1 MPGMGGAG
9 RRNRCALLGL
19 QYPLAPRS
27 SYGFGQVST
36 LCAGRR
42 RQNDYN
48 RRISS
53 SPSPMQGITKYI
65 LRELVGAML
74 FVTFALTGVVWLS
87 HSLRFVDL
95 IVNRGLSIGT
105 FFHFTLLLMPTFL
118 SVILP
123 FALFCAVVYTYH
135 RLTIDSELV
144 VLRAAGLSQIALARP
159 ALILAGVVTLVCYS
173 IMLYFMPLGFREFRD
188 RYVVIRGDY
197 TQILLREGT
206 FNKIVKGITVYVR
219 TSQSNGE
226 LRGILVHDNRDPN
239 SPVTMMAERG
249 ALVRSPDGP
258 RLLLINGNRQEVDAN
273 GRSLRLLTF
282 DRNIFDLSNL
292 AGAKGPRWR
301 KPRERYLH
309 ELLGPLDSERDI
321 THLAELRAEGHQRLV
336 APLFSMVFALIGL
349 AATLAGKHSQRG
361 RVPRILLGAG
371 AVVVFQVLALAL
383 GDLIVDRP
391 LLTPLLYFSL
401 IVASAAAAFVLSRTR
416 LRRRHTV
423 AAGFEAG
430 AA

>member
-1 MPGMGGAG
+1 
-9 RRNRCALLGL
+9 
-19 QYPLAPRS
+19 
-27 SYGFGQVST
+27 
-36 LCAGRR
+36 
-42 RQNDYN
+42 
-48 RRISS
+48 
-53 SPSPMQGITKYI
+53 MQGITKYI
-65 LRELVGAML
+65 LRQLVGAML

-135 RLTIDSELV
+135 RLSIDSELV

-226 LRGILVHDNRDPN
+226 LRGILVHDNRDLN
-239 SPVTMMAERG
+239 SPVTMMAESG
-249 ALVRSPDGP
+249 ALVRAPDGP
-258 RLLLINGNRQEVDAN
+258 RLLLVNGNRQEVDPN

-292 AGAKGPRWR
+292 EGAKGPRWR
-301 KPRERYLH
+301 KPRERYMH
-309 ELLGPLDSERDI
+309 ELLGPLDGERDI
-321 THLAELRAEGHQRLV
+321 AHLAELRAEGHQRLV
-336 APLFSMVFALIGL
+336 APLFSVVFALIAL

-361 RVPRILLGAG
+361 RVPRILLGVG

-391 LLTPLLYFSL
+391 LLTPLLYLS
-401 IVASAAAAFVLSRTR
+401 IIAASAAAAFVLSRTR
-416 LRRRHTV
+416 LRRRHTA

>member
-1 MPGMGGAG
+1 
-9 RRNRCALLGL
+9 
-19 QYPLAPRS
+19 
-27 SYGFGQVST
+27 
-36 LCAGRR
+36 
-42 RQNDYN
+42 
-48 RRISS
+48 
-53 SPSPMQGITKYI
+53 MQGITKYI

-219 TSQSNGE
+219 TSLSNGE

-336 APLFSMVFALIGL
+336 APLFSVVFALIGL

-416 LRRRHTV
+416 LRRRHAV

>member
-1 MPGMGGAG
+1 
-9 RRNRCALLGL
+9 
-19 QYPLAPRS
+19 
-27 SYGFGQVST
+27 
-36 LCAGRR
+36 
-42 RQNDYN
+42 
-48 RRISS
+48 
-53 SPSPMQGITKYI
+53 MQGITKYI

-336 APLFSMVFALIGL
+336 APLFSVVFALIGL

-371 AVVVFQVLALAL
+371 AVVAFQVLALAL

-401 IVASAAAAFVLSRTR
+401 IVASAAAAFVLARTR

>member
-1 MPGMGGAG
+1 
-9 RRNRCALLGL
+9 
-19 QYPLAPRS
+19 
-27 SYGFGQVST
+27 
-36 LCAGRR
+36 
-42 RQNDYN
+42 
-48 RRISS
+48 
-53 SPSPMQGITKYI
+53 MQGITKYI
-65 LRELVGAML
+65 LRQLVGALL

-173 IMLYFMPLGFREFRD
+173 IMLYFMPLGFREFRN

-197 TQILLREGT
+197 SHILLREGT

-219 TSQSNGE
+219 TSQPNGE

-249 ALVRSPDGP
+249 ALVRAPDGP
-258 RLLLINGNRQEVDAN
+258 RLLLINGNRQEVAAN

-282 DRNIFDLSNL
+282 DRNIFELSNL

-301 KPRERYLH
+301 KPRERYMH

-321 THLAELRAEGHQRLV
+321 AHLAELRAEGHQRLV
-336 APLFSMVFALIGL
+336 APLFCVVFTLIGL

-371 AVVVFQVLALAL
+371 AVIVFQVLELAL

-416 LRRRHTV
+416 LRRPHTV

>member
-1 MPGMGGAG
+1 
-9 RRNRCALLGL
+9 
-19 QYPLAPRS
+19 
-27 SYGFGQVST
+27 
-36 LCAGRR
+36 
-42 RQNDYN
+42 
-48 RRISS
+48 
-53 SPSPMQGITKYI
+53 MQGITKYI

-430 AA
+430 TA

>member
-1 MPGMGGAG
+1 
-9 RRNRCALLGL
+9 
-19 QYPLAPRS
+19 
-27 SYGFGQVST
+27 
-36 LCAGRR
+36 
-42 RQNDYN
+42 
-48 RRISS
+48 
-53 SPSPMQGITKYI
+53 MQGITKYI

-336 APLFSMVFALIGL
+336 APLFSVVFALIGL

-416 LRRRHTV
+416 LRRRHAV

>member
-1 MPGMGGAG
+1 
-9 RRNRCALLGL
+9 
-19 QYPLAPRS
+19 
-27 SYGFGQVST
+27 
-36 LCAGRR
+36 
-42 RQNDYN
+42 
-48 RRISS
+48 
-53 SPSPMQGITKYI
+53 MQGITKYI

-336 APLFSMVFALIGL
+336 APLFSVVFALIGL

-416 LRRRHTV
+416 LRRRHAV

-430 AA
+430 TA

>member
-1 MPGMGGAG
+1 
-9 RRNRCALLGL
+9 
-19 QYPLAPRS
+19 
-27 SYGFGQVST
+27 
-36 LCAGRR
+36 
-42 RQNDYN
+42 
-48 RRISS
+48 
-53 SPSPMQGITKYI
+53 MQGITKYI

-336 APLFSMVFALIGL
+336 APLFSVVFALIGL

-430 AA
+430 TA

>member
-1 MPGMGGAG
+1 
-9 RRNRCALLGL
+9 
-19 QYPLAPRS
+19 
-27 SYGFGQVST
+27 
-36 LCAGRR
+36 
-42 RQNDYN
+42 
-48 RRISS
+48 
-53 SPSPMQGITKYI
+53 MQGITKYI

-336 APLFSMVFALIGL
+336 APLFSVVFALIGL

-371 AVVVFQVLALAL
+371 AVVAFQVLALAL

>member
-1 MPGMGGAG
+1 
-9 RRNRCALLGL
+9 
-19 QYPLAPRS
+19 
-27 SYGFGQVST
+27 
-36 LCAGRR
+36 
-42 RQNDYN
+42 
-48 RRISS
+48 
-53 SPSPMQGITKYI
+53 MQGITKYI

-416 LRRRHTV
+416 LRRRHAV

>member
-1 MPGMGGAG
+1 
-9 RRNRCALLGL
+9 
-19 QYPLAPRS
+19 
-27 SYGFGQVST
+27 
-36 LCAGRR
+36 
-42 RQNDYN
+42 
-48 RRISS
+48 
-53 SPSPMQGITKYI
+53 MQGITKYI

-336 APLFSMVFALIGL
+336 APLFSVVFALIGL

>member
-1 MPGMGGAG
+1 
-9 RRNRCALLGL
+9 
-19 QYPLAPRS
+19 
-27 SYGFGQVST
+27 
-36 LCAGRR
+36 
-42 RQNDYN
+42 
-48 RRISS
+48 
-53 SPSPMQGITKYI
+53 MQGITRYI
-65 LRELVGAML
+65 LRQLVGAML

-219 TSQSNGE
+219 TSLSNGE

-249 ALVRSPDGP
+249 ALVRAPDGP

-336 APLFSMVFALIGL
+336 APLFSVVFALIGL

-371 AVVVFQVLALAL
+371 AVIVFQVLELAL

-416 LRRRHTV
+416 LRRRHT
-423 AAGFEAG
+423 AASGFAAG

>member
-1 MPGMGGAG
+1 
-9 RRNRCALLGL
+9 
-19 QYPLAPRS
+19 
-27 SYGFGQVST
+27 
-36 LCAGRR
+36 
-42 RQNDYN
+42 
-48 RRISS
+48 
-53 SPSPMQGITKYI
+53 MQGITKYI

-301 KPRERYLH
+301 KPRERYMH

-336 APLFSMVFALIGL
+336 APLFSVVFALIGL

-371 AVVVFQVLALAL
+371 AVIVFQVLALAL

-430 AA
+430 TA